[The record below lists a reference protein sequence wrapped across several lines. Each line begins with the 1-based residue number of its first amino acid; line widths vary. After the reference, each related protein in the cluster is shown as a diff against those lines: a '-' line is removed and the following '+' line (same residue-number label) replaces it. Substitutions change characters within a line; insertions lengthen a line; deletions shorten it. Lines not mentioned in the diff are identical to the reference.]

1 MSSDIN
7 IDQWVDIEAP
17 FSPNGKLVPA
27 KVITRSEFR
36 PELLGVITSNGAL
49 IMIDRSCIRHVYTMD
64 ESLLM
69 DIRYSFDKRPR
80 C

>member
-1 MSSDIN
+1 MADDPQVN
-7 IDQWVDIEAP
+7 QWVDIEAP

-49 IMIDRSCIRHVYTMD
+49 IMIDRSCIRHVYSMD